1 MCRRA
6 SSGLP
11 HTSNPHPAIFR
22 TQGHSW
28 RRAAAAVSVAASCE
42 RVTVVATSWDG
53 EQSIG
58 QMIGHQADFVR
69 NLIVS
74 QHELVSTILR
84 ADGRSVRD
92 LNDRR
97 RLVPAPICDQDN
109 FIGRD

>member
-1 MCRRA
+1 
-6 SSGLP
+6 
-11 HTSNPHPAIFR
+11 
-22 TQGHSW
+22 
-28 RRAAAAVSVAASCE
+28 
-42 RVTVVATSWDG
+42 
-53 EQSIG
+53 
-58 QMIGHQADFVR
+58 MIGHQADFVR

-74 QHELVSTILR
+74 QHELVSNILR